1 MFLKPFKIDSLTIG
15 LGGMELGCQRGRKQK
30 IRKDCEEG
38 RITNTTSP
46 TTIYKFGRPQVEK

>member
-15 LGGMELGCQRGRKQK
+15 LGGMELGCQRGGKQK

-38 RITNTTSP
+38 HITNTTSP
-46 TTIYKFGRPQVEK
+46 TTIYKFG